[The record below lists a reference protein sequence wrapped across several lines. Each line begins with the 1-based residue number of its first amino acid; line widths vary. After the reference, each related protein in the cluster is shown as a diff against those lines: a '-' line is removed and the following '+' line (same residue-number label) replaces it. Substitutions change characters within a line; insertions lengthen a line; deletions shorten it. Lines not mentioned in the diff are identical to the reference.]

1 MWLTNSS
8 KLLELVSHER
18 AKEMDTKTAKQ
29 VDVKALVSNL
39 IAIGNK
45 AKLDTAKAL
54 QKAIKQGA
62 KPSQIARVWKESDT
76 NALNADS
83 ITKYALAYGATLNG
97 ADFDKVLS
105 DLNSNKIAR
114 GIVVSFG
121 DDDAEIPSE
130 YQASDEPKENKR
142 NASDP
147 MATSQKA
154 LDLLVQRVKDGKI
167 TTREGLNMLAKAHN
181 DLAEFAKVTGAK
193 VA

>member
-1 MWLTNSS
+1 
-8 KLLELVSHER
+8 
-18 AKEMDTKTAKQ
+18 MDTKTAKQ

-130 YQASDEPKENKR
+130 YQASNEPKENKR

-154 LDLLVQRVKDGKI
+154 LDLIVQRVKDGKI

>member
-1 MWLTNSS
+1 
-8 KLLELVSHER
+8 
-18 AKEMDTKTAKQ
+18 
-29 VDVKALVSNL
+29 
-39 IAIGNK
+39 
-45 AKLDTAKAL
+45 
-54 QKAIKQGA
+54 
-62 KPSQIARVWKESDT
+62 
-76 NALNADS
+76 
-83 ITKYALAYGATLNG
+83 
-97 ADFDKVLS
+97 VLS

-130 YQASDEPKENKR
+130 YQASNEPKENKR

-147 MATSQKA
+147 TATSQKA
-154 LDLLVQRVKDGKI
+154 LDLIVQRVKDGKI